1 MPTKKHHRV
10 KVAKLFLHIVVFVIF
25 LSILLGIRWL
35 WLDTYAPPSDQP
47 KAAGGILDLRGW
59 DLMNSKPIT
68 LNGDWAFYPN
78 TLVNE
83 TEWKE
88 QTKQTYAEV
97 PGDWKSANGATSSL
111 GNGTYRLRI
120 LLDRTISVPISLW
133 VQGIQ
138 SAATVDINGET
149 VARMG
154 MTGEAGQASYL
165 PNRSSFIVDYMPD
178 PDARE
183 LDIIIRVANNE
194 HPFLGGIV
202 KPIKFG
208 THIAIQKENGTS
220 VDLQLVMFVVLML
233 HGVYAFILYTFNP
246 RQRSILDFFLLL
258 IAAALTVVLSNDT
271 LLVRWLPINYEWG
284 VKLAMLSYS
293 WLSYFIWK
301 LSRSITSSKPR
312 VWFTIFSSF
321 FVLYTAVIFIAPV
334 PWVHFLSKYRVFAVF
349 YLFPILHSLLLFAK
363 MVIHRKEGSIFL
375 LLSASGV
382 LASSLWGSIGRYQEL
397 PAVYYPVD
405 VLAAIIG
412 FSAYW
417 FKQYFRN
424 VRQISKL
431 NGKLKIAD
439 QMKDRFL
446 ANTSH
451 ELRTPL
457 HGILN
462 ISIGLAERE
471 KEKLSKQSNEDLSLL
486 ITISRRMSYL
496 INDLLDAILL
506 QEKRIQ
512 LQTSSVS
519 LVSVVKGVF
528 GLLKYMTEGK
538 PVRLMM
544 NIPDSLPVVQA
555 DEKRLSQVLINLVH
569 NAIKYT
575 EKGSITVSA
584 VADGST
590 MTIMVSDTGAGMD
603 QETIKRVFLRYEQGD
618 QGLNEA
624 QGIGLGLNI
633 SKELVELHGGEL
645 TVSSEPGKGTTFSFT
660 LPLADAVADRYVSQA
675 APLVVGKDAYNEL
688 TASEEFN
695 KNDDPLTM
703 PPALISKKH
712 PVHIL
717 AVDDDPVNLRIL
729 AGLLSVEPYNL
740 RCTVS
745 VAEALELLGS
755 QSWDLLITDVMMPE
769 MSGYDLTRAVRTRYN
784 ASELPVLLLTARSEP
799 ADVYA
804 GFQSGANDY
813 VTKPVDPVELRYR
826 IHSLITLKHT
836 VDDRMQME
844 AAYMQAQIHPHF
856 LFNTLNTIV
865 ALSDIDIKR
874 MQNLVQSFSSYLQIS
889 FSYGNRDRLVPLQQE
904 LELVQAYLYV
914 EKERHGDRLNV
925 VWEVDSEVNAL
936 IPPLAIQPIMENAV
950 RHGIMA
956 KVNGGT
962 IWIRIARDTD
972 SISIELKDDGPGM
985 EPDTVAQLL
994 NAPHPGDRGI
1004 GIYNTNRRLIQTFG
1018 SGLVIQS
1025 VKNQGTA
1032 VSFKIP
1038 ADLRLIKGSLDPL
1051 DSYNINRNS
1060 NRQ

>member
-10 KVAKLFLHIVVFVIF
+10 KAAKLLLHTAVFVVF
-25 LSILLGIRWL
+25 LSILLGVRWL

-47 KAAGGILDLRGW
+47 KASGGVLDLRGW
-59 DLMNSKPIT
+59 DLSNSKPIN
-68 LNGDWAFYPN
+68 LNGEWAFYSN
-78 TLVNE
+78 ILINE
-83 TEWKE
+83 TEWE
-88 QTKQTYAEV
+88 ERTKQAYVQV
-97 PGDWKSANGATSSL
+97 PRDWESANGAKSSL
-111 GNGTYRLRI
+111 GKGTYRLRI
-120 LLDRTISVPISLW
+120 LLDRPIPVPISLW
-133 VQGIQ
+133 VQEIQ

-154 MTGEAGQASYL
+154 MTGEAGQASYV

-178 PDARE
+178 HDARE
-183 LDIIIRVANNE
+183 LDIIIRVANYE
-194 HPFLGGIV
+194 HPYSGGIV
-202 KPIKFG
+202 KPIKLG
-208 THIAIQKENGTS
+208 SHIAIQKENGTS
-220 VDLQLVMFVVLML
+220 IDLQLLMVVVFML

-246 RQRSILDFFLLL
+246 KQRSILDFFLLL
-258 IAAALTVVLSNDT
+258 LAASLTVVLSNDS
-271 LLVRWLPINYEWG
+271 LLVRWFPINYEWEA
-284 VKLAMLSYS
+284 KLTILSYS
-293 WLSYFIWK
+293 WLSYFIWRV
-301 LSRSITSSKPR
+301 SRSITSSKPR
-312 VWFTIFSSF
+312 VWFAIFSSF
-321 FVLYTAVIFIAPV
+321 FIHYTAVILIAPV
-334 PWVHFLSKYRVFAVF
+334 PWVHFLVEYRVFSLF
-349 YLFPILHSLLLFAK
+349 YLLPILHSLLLFAK
-363 MVIHRKEGSIFL
+363 MVIHRREGSIFL

-382 LASSLWGSIGRYQEL
+382 LASSIWGSIGRDWEL

-417 FKQYFRN
+417 FKRYFHN
-424 VRQISKL
+424 ARQISRL
-431 NGKLKIAD
+431 NDKLKMAD

-462 ISIGLAERE
+462 ISIALAERE
-471 KEKLSKQSNEDLSLL
+471 KETLGKQSNEDLNLL
-486 ITISRRMSYL
+486 ITISRRMSHL

-519 LVSVVKGVF
+519 LVSVVNGVF

-544 NIPDSLPVVQA
+544 NIPDSLPAVQA
-555 DEKRLSQVLINLVH
+555 DEKRLSQILINLVH
-569 NAIKYT
+569 NAMKYT

-590 MTIMVSDTGAGMD
+590 MTIIVSDTGVGMD
-603 QETIKRVFLRYEQGD
+603 QETMKRVFLRYEQGD

-633 SKELVELHGGEL
+633 SRELVELHGGEL
-645 TVSSEPGKGTTFSFT
+645 AVSSEPGKGTTFSFT
-660 LPLADAVADRYVSQA
+660 LPLADAVADRYVPQVIL
-675 APLVVGKDAYNEL
+675 PVVGKDAYNEI
-688 TASEEFN
+688 AAGEAFN
-695 KNDDPLTM
+695 QNDDPMRMQPGFL
-703 PPALISKKH
+703 SKKH

-729 AGLLSVEPYNL
+729 AGLLSVEPYHL
-740 RCTVS
+740 KCTVS
-745 VAEALELLGS
+745 VAEALELLDS

-769 MSGYDLTRAVRTRYN
+769 MSGYDLTRVVRTRYN

-936 IPPLAIQPIMENAV
+936 IPPLAIQPIMDNAV

-962 IWIRIARDTD
+962 IWIRIARDAD

-1004 GIYNTNRRLIQTFG
+1004 GIYNTNRRLMQTFG

-1038 ADLRLIKGSLDPL
+1038 ANPRLIKGSLDPL
-1051 DSYNINRNS
+1051 DLYDINRNS

>member
-1 MPTKKHHRV
+1 M
-10 KVAKLFLHIVVFVIF
+10 
-25 LSILLGIRWL
+25 
-35 WLDTYAPPSDQP
+35 
-47 KAAGGILDLRGW
+47 DLRGW
-59 DLMNSKPIT
+59 DLINSKPIN
-68 LNGDWAFYPN
+68 LNGDWAFYSN
-78 TLVNE
+78 ALINE

-88 QTKQTYAEV
+88 LAKQTYVEV

-120 LLDRTISVPISLW
+120 LLDRPISVPISLW
-133 VQGIQ
+133 VQAIQ

-154 MTGEAGQASYL
+154 MTGEDGQASYL

-246 RQRSILDFFLLL
+246 KQRSILDFFLLL

-271 LLVRWLPINYEWG
+271 LLVRWFPINYEWE

-293 WLSYFIWK
+293 LLSYFIWK

-312 VWFTIFSSF
+312 IWFTIFSSF

-334 PWVHFLSKYRVFAVF
+334 PWVHFLSKYRVFSVF
-349 YLFPILHSLLLFAK
+349 YLLPILHSLLLFAK
-363 MVIHRKEGSIFL
+363 MVIKRKEGSIFL

-382 LASSLWGSIGRYQEL
+382 LASSLWGGSIGRKFEL

-431 NGKLKIAD
+431 NGKLKMAD

-471 KEKLSKQSNEDLSLL
+471 KEKLSKQSNEDLNLL

-538 PVRLMM
+538 PVRLIMD
-544 NIPDSLPVVQA
+544 IPDSLPVVQA
-555 DEKRLSQVLINLVH
+555 DEKRLSQVFINLVH

-584 VADGST
+584 VANGST
-590 MTIMVSDTGAGMD
+590 MTVMVSDTGVGMD
-603 QETIKRVFLRYEQGD
+603 QETMQRVFLRYEQGD

-633 SKELVELHGGEL
+633 SRELVELHGGEL

-660 LPLADAVADRYVSQA
+660 LPLADTAADRFVSQTVL
-675 APLVVGKDAYNEL
+675 PVVGEDAYYEL
-688 TASEEFN
+688 TASQEFN
-695 KNDDPLTM
+695 KNDDSMGM
-703 PPALISKKH
+703 PPAFLSNKH
-712 PVHIL
+712 PVQIL

-729 AGLLSVEPYNL
+729 AGLLSVEPYHL

-936 IPPLAIQPIMENAV
+936 IPPLAIQPIVENAV
-950 RHGIMA
+950 RHGMMA

-962 IWIRIARDTD
+962 IWIRIARDAD

-1004 GIYNTNRRLIQTFG
+1004 GIYNTNRRLMQTFG

-1025 VKNQGTA
+1025 VKHQGTA

-1038 ADLRLIKGSLDPL
+1038 ADSQVIKDSFNPL
-1051 DSYNINRNS
+1051 NVYDINRNS
-1060 NRQ
+1060 N